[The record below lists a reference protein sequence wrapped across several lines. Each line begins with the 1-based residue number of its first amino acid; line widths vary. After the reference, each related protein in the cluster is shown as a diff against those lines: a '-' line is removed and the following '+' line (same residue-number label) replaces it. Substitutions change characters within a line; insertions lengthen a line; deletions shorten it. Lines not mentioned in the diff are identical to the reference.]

1 MRNKKIKHTSPD
13 VQKMRSFLQAMD
25 HITAFEER
33 LADFLEWQCRESNIT
48 VADVKDIIWNEQN
61 SNLGSR
67 MAFEIAEQN
76 PKTKFENVLQIMNDA
91 WNHFP
96 HKRLN
101 GLAPRD
107 MVERINEDANFTPEA
122 RPDFYT
128 IFADR
133 FPGIIQLKKQSG
145 SEWSWEFPAA
155 YHTELTELAA
165 IRNKQKEASL
175 YEERG
180 SFNTED
186 IAQEMFHSI
195 EITFARTSLE
205 KEPLQFEAANILA
218 RHMFDAGEMEHAIH
232 MCETTL
238 NRGKKMFPPEFSL
251 GMDHLPW
258 GFVDN
263 RPYLFLFG
271 EYATL
276 VNATAGPQKAI
287 PFYEELLD
295 LNPNDNQG
303 IRSLLSTAYIKTGR
317 LNQLLELDKKYPDD
331 LMVELKVGTLLA
343 LYKLGRLDE
352 ARIRALQMKKHFSHI
367 FCEILK
373 TSHPQPELIPGRVRV
388 GGDDEA
394 WLYWEEQGTFW
405 MAAPGSREFLRE
417 CIGTTAHTR

>member
-13 VQKMRSFLQAMD
+13 VQKTRSFLQAMD

-33 LADFLEWQCRESNIT
+33 LADFLARQCRESNIA
-48 VADVKDIIWNEQN
+48 VADVKDIIWNEQD

-67 MAFEIAEQN
+67 MAFEIAAQN
-76 PKTKFENVLQIMNDA
+76 PKTKFENVLQIVNDA

-107 MVERINEDANFTPEA
+107 MVERITADANFTPEA

-133 FPGIIQLKKQSG
+133 FPSIIQLKKQRG
-145 SEWSWEFPAA
+145 NEWSWEFPAA
-155 YHTELTELAA
+155 YHTERTELAA
-165 IRNKQKEASL
+165 IRSRQEEALL
-175 YEERG
+175 YEEHD
-180 SFNTED
+180 SFNAED
-186 IAQEMFHSI
+186 ITQEMFHGI
-195 EITFARTSLE
+195 ETTFARACLE
-205 KEPLQFEAANILA
+205 KEPLQFEAASILA
-218 RHMFDAGEMEHAIH
+218 RHMLETGEITHALH
-232 MCETTL
+232 MCEATL
-238 NRGKKMFPPEFSL
+238 NEGKKMFPPEFSP
-251 GMDHLPW
+251 GRDRLPW
-258 GFVDN
+258 GFLDN
-263 RPYLFLFG
+263 RPYLFFLG

-303 IRSLLSTAYIKTGR
+303 IRGLLSTAYIKISR

-331 LMVELKVGTLLA
+331 LIVELKVGALLA

-352 ARIRALQMKKHFSHI
+352 ARTRVIQMKKHFSHV
-367 FCEILK
+367 FREILK
-373 TSHPQPELIPGRVRV
+373 TSHPQPELIPGRTHV

-405 MAAPGSREFLRE
+405 MAAPNSREFLRE
-417 CIGTTAHTR
+417 CIGATAHTR